1 MLESLEDQ
9 LSRKLKEISTLLL
22 SDKTFSIEKIIELSK
37 EFISIFSAGNKVM
50 IFGNGGSAAEAMHSA
65 AEFTGKCVIDHR
77 PLPGMCLNES
87 QSALTAIANDY
98 GVEDMFSRQVEA
110 FASDGDIVIGM
121 STSGKSKNVLQA
133 LNLASSKNC
142 HSLLW
147 TGNSL
152 IENIGDIEIWRVP
165 SNVTPRIQEVH
176 LIWGHLIAETVEVLL
191 EKTSKSK
198 V

>member
-1 MLESLEDQ
+1 MLESIEDQ
-9 LSRKLKEISTLLL
+9 VSRKLKEISTLLL
-22 SDKTFSIEKIIELSK
+22 SDKTFSIEKIIEMAK

-50 IFGNGGSAAEAMHSA
+50 IFGNGGSAAEAIHIA

-77 PLPGMCLNES
+77 PLPVMCLNES

-98 GVEDMFSRQVEA
+98 GINDMFSRQVEA
-110 FASDGDIVIGM
+110 FANVGDIVIGM

-147 TGNSL
+147 NGNSL

-191 EKTSKSK
+191 EKTSKS
-198 V
+198 